1 MNKNNINISMIEN
14 YLFSILDNVVSNNT
28 FVGTLPTTIDAKW
41 NDMVLIDCSNS
52 VYDIDAM
59 GKTTVLIWL
68 YAKPNSIGTKN
79 VATMAQLETKLNEV
93 IQSANNQNYQINR
106 RFTYQDFDND
116 RKWHCNIVELNLQ
129 IF

>member
-1 MNKNNINISMIEN
+1 MIEN

-52 VYDIDAM
+52 VSDMDAM
-59 GKTTVLIWL
+59 GRSTILVWL
-68 YAKPNSIGTKN
+68 YAKPNSDGTKN
-79 VATMAQLETKLNEV
+79 VKTMLNLETLLNDV
-93 IQSANNQNYQINR
+93 VFNAKDPNYQINR
-106 RFTYQDFDND
+106 RFTYQDFDNN

>member
-1 MNKNNINISMIEN
+1 MIEN

-52 VYDIDAM
+52 VYDMDAM

-68 YAKPNSIGTKN
+68 YAKPNSMGTKN

-93 IQSANNQNYQINR
+93 VQNANDQNYQINR
-106 RFTYQDFDND
+106 RFTYQDFDNN

>member
-52 VYDIDAM
+52 VFDMDAM
-59 GKTTVLIWL
+59 GRSTILIWL
-68 YAKPNSIGTKN
+68 YAKPNSDGTKN
-79 VATMAQLETKLNEV
+79 VKTMLNLETLLNDV
-93 IQSANNQNYQINR
+93 VFNAKDPNYQINR
-106 RFTYQDFDND
+106 RFTYQDFDNN